1 MTALSQTPEPKV
13 TYYGP
18 CGRCEKHWTRK
29 TGTRQPG
36 VCRFCL
42 EKLKIKLEQSSY
54 FNRTHC

>member
-1 MTALSQTPEPKV
+1 MATRQTPEPGA

-29 TGTRQPG
+29 ASATERG

-42 EKLKIKLEQSSY
+42 DVLKTKFRQS
-54 FNRTHC
+54 H